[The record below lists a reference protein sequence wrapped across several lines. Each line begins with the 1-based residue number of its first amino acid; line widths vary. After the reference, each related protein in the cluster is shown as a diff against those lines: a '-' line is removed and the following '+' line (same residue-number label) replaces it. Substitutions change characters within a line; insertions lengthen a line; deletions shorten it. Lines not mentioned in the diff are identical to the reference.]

1 MISAEYSI
9 FELERIKR
17 EIDILSKNHHIEI
30 LKILKKFPEVKLNEN
45 KSGVYVNLTFLP
57 IEVVDSMQEYLHHIN
72 SQEQMLDLAEKEK
85 GFYKTQFETATED
98 ATTENDN
105 NFEKGDKDISINR
118 YSYIC

>member
-17 EIDILSKNHHIEI
+17 EIDILSKTHHIEI
-30 LKILKKFPEVKLNEN
+30 LKILKKYQEVKLNEN

-57 IEVVDSMQEYLHHIN
+57 KEVVDSIQEYLTHIN
-72 SQEQMLDLAEKEK
+72 SQEEMLEMAEKEK
-85 GFYKTQFETATED
+85 GFYKTQIESATEEPTID
-98 ATTENDN
+98 ENM
-105 NFEKGDKDISINR
+105 FEKGDKDNSINR

>member
-30 LKILKKFPEVKLNEN
+30 LKILKKFPEIKLNEN

-57 IEVVDSMQEYLHHIN
+57 KEVVDAMQEYVQHIN
-72 SQEQMLDLAEKEK
+72 SQEQMLEMAEKEK
-85 GFYKTQFETATED
+85 GFYKIQIETATEE
-98 ATTENDN
+98 TTTDDN
-105 NFEKGDKDISINR
+105 EFEKGDKDNSINR